1 MAGTVTRPDH
11 RRRSRAEG
19 AATSYARALVQVAK
33 LEREVKR
40 LRDAL
45 AWYADPDKYQEHR
58 TPLAAGGV
66 RIDPPDVLQDQGGR
80 ARAAL
85 TQKEDV

>member
-1 MAGTVTRPDH
+1 MTRPEQ
-11 RRRSRAEG
+11 RRISRAEG
-19 AATSYARALVQVAK
+19 TVTSYA
-33 LEREVKR
+33 R

-45 AWYADPDKYQEHR
+45 AWYADPDRYQEHR

-66 RIDPPDVLQDQGGR
+66 RIDPPEVLKDQGGR